1 MQVEILTKKKRHSC
15 GGTLIS
21 PHWVLTAAHCI
32 LKNGRRRKVLVRVGE
47 HDTRVHEGTEQ
58 DIRVSRYI
66 PHPKFDYSL
75 IANDIALLKLSN
87 AVRLSNVTGYACLPK
102 KGKKH
107 RIKPG
112 TLCSTIGWGKM
123 NITAPQN
130 NKVLHEVQV
139 PIVKKKKCKKAFSFR
154 LTKSQLCAGYSKGKK
169 DSCTGDSG
177 GPLLC
182 PSSRGSTN
190 RKWYVNGVTSYGEG
204 CGQKRKFG
212 IYTDVSKFYRW
223 IAKIISKDL

>member
-1 MQVEILTKKKRHSC
+1 VEILTKRKKHFC

-21 PHWVLTAAHCI
+21 PRWVLTAAHCI
-32 LKNGRRRKVLVRVGE
+32 AKKGRRRKIIVRVGE
-47 HDTRVHEGTEQ
+47 HDTGVREGTER
-58 DIRVSRYI
+58 DISVSQYL
-66 PHPKFDYSL
+66 PHPKFNYIL
-75 IANDIALLKLSN
+75 VANDIALLKLSK
-87 AVRLSNVTGYACLPK
+87 AVRESNSTGYACLPK
-102 KGKKH
+102 KNKKS
-107 RIKPG
+107 RVRPG
-112 TLCSTIGWGKM
+112 TLCSVLGWGKT

-154 LTKSQLCAGYSKGKK
+154 VTNSQLCAGYSKGKK
-169 DSCTGDSG
+169 DACTGDSG

-182 PSSRGSTN
+182 PKPRARGHHN
-190 RKWYVNGVTSYGEG
+190 QRWYVNGVTSYGEG

-223 IAKIISKDL
+223 IVKNISKDL